1 MPTILRIGPYRFF
14 FYSGDRDEAEHIHI
28 ERDEHAARFWMSPVR
43 LDRSGGFGRSELNR
57 IQILVE
63 ERETALL
70 EAWHDFFQN

>member
-28 ERDEHAARFWMSPVR
+28 ERDEHAAKFWMSPVR